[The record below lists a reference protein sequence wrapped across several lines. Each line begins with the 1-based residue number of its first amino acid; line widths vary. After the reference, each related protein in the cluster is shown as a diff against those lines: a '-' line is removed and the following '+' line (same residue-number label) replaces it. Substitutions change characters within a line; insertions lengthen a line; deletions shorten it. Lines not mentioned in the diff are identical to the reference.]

1 MDVTLTINGFNFAP
15 VLSTYLTVYETDYGK
30 TVKALDGTEY
40 TGNFTSRPVVTFSLF
55 PMTDATAQHYYNAL
69 TSSIPAVVTYTDKA
83 TNTDR
88 TGQMRVTSNLEFT
101 FGLRSVD
108 GNRYYKGGAITLRAV
123 HCLGASVTPVTP
135 TGIEAS
141 VSNSVLILKGS
152 GASVSGNRLNLASDN
167 VSVSGDTLTFETR

>member
-15 VLSTYLTVYETDYGK
+15 VLSTYFTVYETDYGK

-55 PMTDATAQHYYNAL
+55 PMTDTTAQQYYNAL
-69 TSSIPAVVTYTDKA
+69 TSSVPAVVTYTDKA

-101 FGLRSVD
+101 FGLLSVD
-108 GNRYYKGGAITLRAV
+108 GNRYYKGGSITLRAV
-123 HCLGASVTPVTP
+123 HCLSASVTPS
-135 TGIEAS
+135 GIEAK
-141 VSNSVLILKGS
+141 VENNILILTGS
-152 GASVSGNRLNLASDN
+152 GASVNNNALTLSGASVRDN
-167 VSVSGDTLTFETR
+167 ALYI